1 MWFLRVVNITLL
13 KSPIQKKNRTRRL
26 WHLCLDYIAN
36 LDKGITL
43 EQLELLLIVHTTR
56 KTYVKF
62 INITVDDYDNVIL
75 YLFRNSE
82 WSFDI
87 ERQIE
92 SSFFLATQVLQETI
106 GDEEK
111 TNMKS
116 TELMNS
122 LIVNYVSRNIS

>member
-1 MWFLRVVNITLL
+1 MVPKGCEYYIVKESDTE
-13 KSPIQKKNRTRRL
+13 KNRTRRL

-43 EQLELLLIVHTTR
+43 EQLELLLLVHTTR

-92 SSFFLATQVLQETI
+92 SSFSLAT
-106 GDEEK
+106 
-111 TNMKS
+111 
-116 TELMNS
+116 
-122 LIVNYVSRNIS
+122 